1 HVQMLC
7 CLSRL
12 PQRRRRPLLQVL
24 ASSSSYPFRTRP
36 HCLVPKLQGEAF
48 RSRIDHERFANV
60 TMVCGQRWSFRVTA
74 IERRKGVAM
83 RDRTPEPEANIA
95 LLIDADNATPA
106 HLDEVLLVLGEL
118 GTINIRR
125 AYGNW
130 AKASL
135 KGWGAQTGPHSI
147 VPMQQFD
154 VVKGKSATDM
164 RMTIDAMDLL
174 YRGNVDGFG
183 IMSSDSD
190 FLPLAQRIREDGL
203 QVYGFGTAKTP
214 VSFQQ
219 ACSRFFDVGALGL
232 EEEEQLEQPVIGK
245 GQRPVDPELLQVLG
259 PSHHAAKRDEEG
271 YTPLAELGQR
281 AKAVSS
287 FAARNYG
294 YTRLSELIRAVPNFE
309 VKAGD
314 DGRLLVKRLR

>member
-1 HVQMLC
+1 MTNGTES
-7 CLSRL
+7 SRE
-12 PQRRRRPLLQVL
+12 
-24 ASSSSYPFRTRP
+24 S
-36 HCLVPKLQGEAF
+36 
-48 RSRIDHERFANV
+48 
-60 TMVCGQRWSFRVTA
+60 
-74 IERRKGVAM
+74 
-83 RDRTPEPEANIA
+83 NIA
-95 LLIDADNATPA
+95 LLIDADNASPE

-135 KGWGAQTGPHSI
+135 KGWGNLTGLHSI
-147 VPMQQFD
+147 IPMQQFD

-203 QVYGFGTAKTP
+203 PVYGFGTSKTP
-214 VSFQQ
+214 LGFRQ
-219 ACSRFFDVGALGL
+219 ACTRFFDVAALVTSQAAENETL
-232 EEEEQLEQPVIGK
+232 PAPK
-245 GQRPVDPELLQVLG
+245 SCPVDDELLEVLG
-259 PSHHAAKRDEEG
+259 HAYKASERDEEG
-271 YTPLAELGQR
+271 YTALSELGQR

-287 FAARNYG
+287 FATRNYG
-294 YTRLSELIRAVPNFE
+294 FTRLSDLLRSIPNFD
-309 VKAGD
+309 VKPGT

>member
-1 HVQMLC
+1 
-7 CLSRL
+7 
-12 PQRRRRPLLQVL
+12 
-24 ASSSSYPFRTRP
+24 
-36 HCLVPKLQGEAF
+36 
-48 RSRIDHERFANV
+48 
-60 TMVCGQRWSFRVTA
+60 
-74 IERRKGVAM
+74 M
-83 RDRTPEPEANIA
+83 RDRLPEQEANIA
-95 LLIDADNATPA
+95 LLIDADNASPE

-147 VPMQQFD
+147 IPMQQFD

-203 QVYGFGTAKTP
+203 PVYGFGTAKTP

-219 ACSRFFDVGALGL
+219 ACTRFFDVGALAMTMTRTARAAQGCGGDAAGRYRAAAGPRRGL
-232 EEEEQLEQPVIGK
+232 QGVEARRGGLYPAVGARPAGQGGVELRRAQLRLHPPFG
-245 GQRPVDPELLQVLG
+245 PDPGGAQFRG
-259 PSHHAAKRDEEG
+259 
-271 YTPLAELGQR
+271 
-281 AKAVSS
+281 
-287 FAARNYG
+287 
-294 YTRLSELIRAVPNFE
+294 
-309 VKAGD
+309 
-314 DGRLLVKRLR
+314 

>member
-1 HVQMLC
+1 MND
-7 CLSRL
+7 RNGD
-12 PQRRRRPLLQVL
+12 RN
-24 ASSSSYPFRTRP
+24 
-36 HCLVPKLQGEAF
+36 GE
-48 RSRIDHERFANV
+48 SEN
-60 TMVCGQRWSFRVTA
+60 
-74 IERRKGVAM
+74 
-83 RDRTPEPEANIA
+83 NIA
-95 LLIDADNATPA
+95 LLIDADNASPD
-106 HLDEVLLVLGEL
+106 HLDDALLVLAEL

-135 KGWGAQTGPHSI
+135 KGWGNLTGSHSI
-147 VPMQQFD
+147 VPVQQFD
-154 VVKGKSATDM
+154 VVKGKSVTDM

-174 YRGNVDGFG
+174 YRGHIDGFG

-190 FLPLAQRIREDGL
+190 FLPLVQRIREEGL
-203 QVYGFGTAKTP
+203 PVYGFGTQKTP
-214 VSFQQ
+214 APFQE
-219 ACSRFFDVGALGL
+219 ACTRFFDLGALGL
-232 EEEEQLEQPVIGK
+232 ADEERLEQPAMVK

-259 PSHHAAKRDEEG
+259 SAYKASKRDEEG
-271 YTPLAELGQR
+271 FTPLSELGQR

-294 YTRLSELIRAVPNFE
+294 FTRLSELIKAVPNFE

>member
-1 HVQMLC
+1 
-7 CLSRL
+7 
-12 PQRRRRPLLQVL
+12 
-24 ASSSSYPFRTRP
+24 
-36 HCLVPKLQGEAF
+36 
-48 RSRIDHERFANV
+48 
-60 TMVCGQRWSFRVTA
+60 
-74 IERRKGVAM
+74 M
-83 RDRTPEPEANIA
+83 RDRLPEQEANIA
-95 LLIDADNATPA
+95 LLIDADNASPE

-135 KGWGAQTGPHSI
+135 KGWGNLTGTHSI
-147 VPMQQFD
+147 IPMQQFD

-203 QVYGFGTAKTP
+203 PVYGFGTAKTP

-219 ACSRFFDVGALGL
+219 ACTRFFDVGALAMDD
-232 EEEEQLEQPVIGK
+232 EEELEQPK
-245 GQRPVDPELLQVLG
+245 HRAGQRPVDTELLQVLG
-259 PSHHAAKRDEEG
+259 SRLQGIQARRGGLHAAFRTRAARQGRVELRRSQLRLHSPFRPHQG
-271 YTPLAELGQR
+271 GAELRGEERRRRR
-281 AKAVSS
+281 AAGE
-287 FAARNYG
+287 AAA
-294 YTRLSELIRAVPNFE
+294 LS
-309 VKAGD
+309 
-314 DGRLLVKRLR
+314 LRCG

>member
-1 HVQMLC
+1 
-7 CLSRL
+7 
-12 PQRRRRPLLQVL
+12 
-24 ASSSSYPFRTRP
+24 
-36 HCLVPKLQGEAF
+36 
-48 RSRIDHERFANV
+48 
-60 TMVCGQRWSFRVTA
+60 
-74 IERRKGVAM
+74 M
-83 RDRTPEPEANIA
+83 RNGSADQEGNIA
-95 LLIDADNATPA
+95 LLIDADNASPD

-135 KGWGAQTGPHSI
+135 KGWGQLSGTHSI

-203 QVYGFGTAKTP
+203 PVYGFGTTKTP

-219 ACSRFFDVGALGL
+219 ACTRFFDVGALAMSD
-232 EEEEQLEQPVIGK
+232 EEGLEQPAHAV
-245 GQRPVDPELLQVLG
+245 GQRPVDPELRQVRG
-259 PSHHAAKRDEEG
+259 AAYKASKGEAEG
-271 YTPLAELGQR
+271 YPPWSELGQGAR
-281 AKAVSS
+281 PVSS

-294 YTRLSELIRAVPNFE
+294 FTRLSDLIKAVPNFE
-309 VKAGD
+309 VKSGD